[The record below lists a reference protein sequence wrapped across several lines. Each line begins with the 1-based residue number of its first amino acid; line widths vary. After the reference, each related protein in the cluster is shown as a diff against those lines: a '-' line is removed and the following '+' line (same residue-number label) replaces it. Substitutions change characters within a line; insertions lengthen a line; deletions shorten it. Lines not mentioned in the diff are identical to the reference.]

1 MKLHRNVQN
10 SGKSA
15 DRKDF
20 NKTAANAAVQT
31 VDKALLLQG
40 FAIIGT
46 VFLI

>member
-20 NKTAANAAVQT
+20 NKTAANAAVFVYQ
-31 VDKALLLQG
+31 
-40 FAIIGT
+40 
-46 VFLI
+46 